1 MAETPLSILWL
12 LDLQPRFGIRHGAT
26 LRWLHFSRE
35 LVERGHSVCL
45 SVNEDEPGDLEAS
58 SALLEEYRLKGWL
71 TSHATTRYRF
81 PSATGR
87 RAHLRVHPTLTNQA
101 LASFQDETATRVRSL
116 IEASRVDV
124 VIISQRKL
132 LFLAPRL
139 GDRVPVVVDWMDSL
153 VLHESRLARS
163 HFRHGAWRETTGACK
178 RMAQAVLQERHYG
191 RRSSANILVSP
202 VDLGLFNRLTGR
214 PDRGRLLLNGVDS
227 RPHATPVPKQPSRMI
242 FTGAMDAPQNH
253 EAALWFIEEV
263 LPRVLRER
271 PDAEFVIAG
280 RDPKPELRQRAGPHV
295 RILGEVQD
303 LAGEIARSTV
313 AVAPLRSGCGFKNKV
328 VEALAAGTF
337 VVGTGMA
344 TEFLPEALRQPL
356 LASDSAEGLARHV
369 LTVLEDPGRF
379 EPRLADLSRIVTE
392 EFSWKRRT
400 RDLLDILATATADRP
415 GAAS

>member
-227 RPHATPVPKQPSRMI
+227 RPRATPVPAYTQWLGSETTIGTRAPPDQRIERTPRRPFSGRAR
-242 FTGAMDAPQNH
+242 GARAK
-253 EAALWFIEEV
+253 
-263 LPRVLRER
+263 RV
-271 PDAEFVIAG
+271 VW
-280 RDPKPELRQRAGPHV
+280 
-295 RILGEVQD
+295 
-303 LAGEIARSTV
+303 S
-313 AVAPLRSGCGFKNKV
+313 AVPRSG
-328 VEALAAGTF
+328 
-337 VVGTGMA
+337 
-344 TEFLPEALRQPL
+344 
-356 LASDSAEGLARHV
+356 
-369 LTVLEDPGRF
+369 
-379 EPRLADLSRIVTE
+379 SR
-392 EFSWKRRT
+392 R
-400 RDLLDILATATADRP
+400 
-415 GAAS
+415 AASTL